1 MSFLIFNLLLF
12 IIIVFLFLVLSMV
25 WPPDSPWAP
34 WWRTNSKTARAM
46 CNLAKVTKNDVVY
59 DLGSGDGTAL
69 IIAAKEFGAKGIG
82 IEIDPLRYSISTLM
96 IRIIR
101 VQERVIIRRKNFFDE
116 DLSPATVIFVY
127 LVPKTLNKLKPKFL
141 KELRPGTRIVSFRY
155 KMDLPLKSYD
165 KNYNINLYTA

>member
-46 CNLAKVTKNDVVY
+46 CRLAKITKNDIIY

-69 IIAAKEFGAKGIG
+69 IIAAKKFGAKGVG
-82 IEIDPLRYSISTLM
+82 IEIDLLRYFISTLM

-101 VQERVIIRRKNFFDE
+101 VRDKIVIKRKNFFNE
-116 DLSPATVIFVY
+116 DLSPATVVFVY
-127 LVPKTLNKLKPKFL
+127 LVPKTLDKLKPKFL
-141 KELRPGTRIVSFRY
+141 EELKPGTRIISFRY
-155 KMDLPLKSYD
+155 KMNLPLKAHD
-165 KNYNINLYTA
+165 KNYNINLYEV